1 MTDFLKY
8 FEKAFSGLK
17 PFLAAVISVIGY
29 ILFPEK
35 IYLTAVM
42 AVSVA
47 AFFDIITKWWAICRL
62 HGGYYNAV
70 KACELRSRS
79 LWDGT
84 RVKIFSYLVVMIL
97 TGLSYRVVFLEAA
110 GIAIA
115 SFVYTVLFF
124 RECQSNLENLISGG
138 SNLKWLLVFFKQK
151 EAEVV
156 RINTNS
162 SKEEPLERKDY
173 DGRI

>member
-1 MTDFLKY
+1 MDNFVSY
-8 FEKAFSGLK
+8 FTKAFSGLK
-17 PFLAAVISVIGY
+17 PLLAAIVSILGY

-35 IYLTAVM
+35 IYLTAVL
-42 AVSVA
+42 AVTAA
-47 AFFDIITKWWAICRL
+47 AFFDIVTKWWAICRQ
-62 HGGYYNAV
+62 HGGYFNAV

-84 RVKIFSYLVVMIL
+84 RVKIFSYLIVMIL

-124 RECQSNLENLISGG
+124 RECQSNLENLITGG

-151 EAEVV
+151 EAEVI
-156 RINTNS
+156 RQNMQ
-162 SKEEPLERKDY
+162 EPPERKEY
-173 DGRI
+173 DGRV